1 MTLMKKGPI
10 GVWFSVALALLI
22 FFLVLLVGQA
32 LLFAASTKL
41 AISWRNPGY
50 AGGDFKNVLVLALN
64 GKAANRA
71 EFEDE
76 LVAAISRPG
85 VQASPSYEFLPRPD
99 ATPIKTD
106 DLRWV
111 VRKQKFDGIV
121 VSRLTKNDTK
131 TTYVPG
137 ETTYIP
143 VPYYDTFYGYYD
155 ALYPVVYSPGYL
167 QTEKIAQVEV
177 NVYATGKP
185 DGELVWTG
193 TTNTFDSSSV
203 MKRIKE
209 LTKLVTSELEKQNLI
224 PPEPK

>member
-1 MTLMKKGPI
+1 MKKGPI
-10 GVWFSVALALLI
+10 GVWFGIVIDSKKKSALILA
-22 FFLVLLVGQA
+22 LLVGQA
-32 LLFAASTKL
+32 LLFGASVKL
-41 AISWRNPGY
+41 ALSWRNPGY
-50 AGGDFKNVLVLALN
+50 AGGEFKNILVLALD

-99 ATPIKTD
+99 ATPIKMD

-121 VSRLTKNDTK
+121 VSRLTKNETK

-137 ETTYIP
+137 ETYVP
-143 VPYYDTFYGYYD
+143 LPYYDTFYGYYG

-167 QTEKIAQVEV
+167 QTEKTAQVEV
-177 NVYATGKP
+177 NVYATGKT

-193 TTNTFDSSSV
+193 TTKTFDSSSV

-209 LTKLVTSELEKQNLI
+209 LTKLVTAELEKQKVI
-224 PPEPK
+224 PPQSN